1 MTDTEFINE
10 IAPIVQKY
18 AKAYDYDV
26 VSAIIAQACLESAFG
41 RSALGYKYHNYFGM
55 KAGSGWTGRSVN
67 LQTKEEYT
75 PGTLTTIRDAFR
87 VYSNMDEGVK
97 GYFEFIQYPRYAN
110 LRFATTP
117 EEYLTMIR
125 SDGYATSTQYV
136 SNNLRVV
143 DSYNLRRFDAPEPI
157 KQVSYAAV
165 VTASA
170 LNVRQGPGTDY
181 QIVMSGGSKLVIPK
195 GMVIAI
201 CAECAGFGR
210 LADIEGW
217 VSLNYIRKG

>member
-41 RSALGYKYHNYFGM
+41 RSTLGYKYHNYFAM
-55 KAGSGWTGRSVN
+55 KAGNGWTGRSVN

-125 SDGYATSTQYV
+125 ADGYATSTNYV
-136 SNNLRVV
+136 ANNMRIV
-143 DSYNLRRFDAPEPI
+143 DNYNLRRFDAPEPI

-181 QIVMSGGSKLVIPK
+181 QIVMSGGSKLVLPK

-210 LADIEGW
+210 LADFEGW

>member
-1 MTDTEFINE
+1 MTDNEFIAT

-18 AKAYDYDV
+18 AKQYDYDV
-26 VSAIIAQACLESAFG
+26 VSAIVAQACLESAFG
-41 RSALGYKYHNYFGM
+41 RSTLAVKYHNLFGL
-55 KAGSGWTGRSVN
+55 KAGAGWTGKSVN

-75 PGTLTTIRDAFR
+75 PGQLTTIRDAFR

-97 GYFEFIQYPRYAN
+97 GYFEFIQYPRYSN

-125 SDGYATSTQYV
+125 ADGYATSTSYV
-136 SNNLRVV
+136 QNNMRIV
-143 DSYNLRRFDAPEPI
+143 DNFNLRRFDAPEPI

-181 QIVMSGGSKLVIPK
+181 QIVMSGGSKLVLPK

>member
-18 AKAYDYDV
+18 AKAYEYDV

-41 RSALGYKYHNYFGM
+41 RSTLGYKYHNYFGM

-75 PGTLTTIRDAFR
+75 PGQLTTIRDAFR

-97 GYFEFIQYPRYAN
+97 GYFEFIQYPRYGN
-110 LRFATTP
+110 LRFAKTP

-125 SDGYATSTQYV
+125 SDGYATSTNYV
-136 SNNLRVV
+136 ANNMRIV
-143 DSYNLRRFDAPEPI
+143 DNYNLRRFDAPEPI

-170 LNVRQGPGTDY
+170 LNVRHGPGTDY
-181 QIVMSGGSKLVIPK
+181 QIVMSGGSKLVLPK

>member
-1 MTDTEFINE
+1 MTDNEFINE

-26 VSAIIAQACLESAFG
+26 VSAIVAQACLESAFG
-41 RSALGYKYHNYFGM
+41 RSTLAAKYHNMFGL

-97 GYFEFIQYPRYAN
+97 GYFEFIQYPRYGN
-110 LRFATTP
+110 LRFAKTP

-125 SDGYATSTQYV
+125 SDGYATSTNYV
-136 SNNLRVV
+136 ANNMRIV
-143 DSYNLRRFDAPEPI
+143 DNYNLRRFDAPEPI

-181 QIVMSGGSKLVIPK
+181 QIVLSGGSKLVLPK